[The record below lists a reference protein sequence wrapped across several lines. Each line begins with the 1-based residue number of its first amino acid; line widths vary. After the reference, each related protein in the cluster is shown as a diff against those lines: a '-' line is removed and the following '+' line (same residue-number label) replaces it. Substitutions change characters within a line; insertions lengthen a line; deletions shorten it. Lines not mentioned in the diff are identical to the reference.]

1 MILFIHEKIQTC
13 MTETAVWDVHL
24 RLDDCK
30 ILDWG
35 EAQHGI
41 IFSNI
46 WIHTIMLAI
55 NNFYYLFFF

>member
-1 MILFIHEKIQTC
+1 

-55 NNFYYLFFF
+55 NNFYYLFFN